1 MDQDSCEWQCYL
13 DNNCVSINL
22 QFEGTE
28 RNCELSNSTHNEH
41 HEDFIG
47 AEGYFYRGTEVSSCY
62 YIVCTLIIHFEF
74 M

>member
-1 MDQDSCEWQCYL
+1 MNQDSCEWQCYL

-28 RNCELSNSTHNEH
+28 RNCELNNSTHNEH
-41 HEDFIG
+41 HQDFIG
-47 AEGYFYRGTEVSSCY
+47 VEGYFYRGTEVSPCY
-62 YIVCTLIIHFEF
+62 YIVFTLLIHFEL